1 MNLRL
6 ASSIVLLV
14 IALLMLILLW
24 PGPPEEEEA
33 EVVKVP
39 TRSMSPTKVP
49 LFPSPTATTEIV
61 RVPTKP
67 VAPTVQPAEIQ
78 PTVEESPTPAF
89 DDLDVL
95 FADLAPSVV
104 NKDKERAMEVL
115 DGLAAAGNRAIEPLA
130 DLMNNAPDEN
140 VREYAAFGL
149 AKIGTPEAVQEL
161 LKAIRTEENDRL
173 KQNLRALLRRTNNP
187 AIVDLAMEG
196 MLQDE
201 EEWWTKD
208 ASSILGSIGTP
219 EVVSRLAEQSR
230 NVEGKY
236 QARIASALGRIT
248 NEEAI
253 PALAEALNRDVPSI
267 VMDGVSSSLAGIG
280 TPEATEALLNSVRNT
295 QEEQR
300 LNSMLLAFDLLMNKD
315 SVPILQK
322 ALNDENQYVRAAAA
336 NALGHFE
343 NEPILAQLREA
354 YERESNERVKE
365 AIQRSIERLGSRA
378 M

>member
-6 ASSIVLLV
+6 ALSIVLLV
-14 IALLMLILLW
+14 IALVMLILLW
-24 PGPPEEEEA
+24 PGPPEEEA

-39 TRSMSPTKVP
+39 TRGVSPTKVP

-61 RVPTKP
+61 RVPTQP
-67 VAPTVQPAEIQ
+67 PAPTMQPAESR

-95 FADLAPSVV
+95 FADLAPSVE

-173 KQNLRALLRRTNNP
+173 KQNLRALLRRTDNP
-187 AIVDLAMEG
+187 AIVDFAMEG

-201 EEWWTKD
+201 EQWWAKD

-253 PALAEALNRDVPSI
+253 PALAETLNRDVPSI
-267 VMDGVSSSLAGIG
+267 VIDGVSSSLAGIG
-280 TPEATEALLNSVRNT
+280 TPEATEALLNTVRNT
-295 QEEQR
+295 EEEQR
-300 LNSMLLAFDLLMNKD
+300 LNSMLLAFDLLTNKD